1 MSVPQ
6 VLDQVELY
14 LGGAGER
21 SGRAPRLLARIGS
34 PLPHPLA
41 EVVHE
46 FLERRPLRQRLALP
60 LPTEHRCEFPELG
73 LQSTKTP
80 LLVFDTLAELGFQR
94 LACYVARETTARPL

>member
-14 LGGAGER
+14 LDGAGER
-21 SGRAPRLLARIGS
+21 SGRAPRTLARIGS

-41 EVVHE
+41 EVVHK
-46 FLERRPLRQRLALP
+46 FLESGPLRQRLALQ

-73 LQSTKTP
+73 LQSTKT
-80 LLVFDTLAELGFQR
+80 LLVVFDTLPELGFQR
-94 LACYVARETTARPL
+94 LADYVAVD